1 MAPPKARSPTRESGI
16 YSKILR
22 LYHLNPHT
30 GDYIGL
36 LLLLLAY
43 TILQALTD
51 PFHRLFR
58 LDDPRLQFPHAEH
71 ERVPVP
77 YLFLYAGG
85 VPLLVL
91 VLWTVLLRPG
101 NHKTHVT
108 LLGLAIT
115 ILLTSFITDIMK
127 DAIGRPRPD
136 LIARCKPD
144 ISAPQHSL
152 VGVEVCTETDHHT
165 LHDGWRSF
173 PSGHSSFAFAGLG
186 YLACFLASQTNAL
199 RPRASLVTILMA
211 LAPLL
216 GAAMIAASR
225 LEDYRHDFA
234 DVITGSWIG
243 MIVAYIN
250 WRRYYPGLLSQGCEE
265 PHPCTPVGGKD
276 GVNGFQRVRDEEEGY
291 GSAGE
296 RFSVDDDGIEG
307 YSRNATAR

>member
-1 MAPPKARSPTRESGI
+1 MAPPKARSPTRDNGI
-16 YSKILR
+16 YSKLLR

-136 LIARCKPD
+136 LIAR
-144 ISAPQHSL
+144 
-152 VGVEVCTETDHHT
+152 
-165 LHDGWRSF
+165 
-173 PSGHSSFAFAGLG
+173 
-186 YLACFLASQTNAL
+186 Y
-199 RPRASLVTILMA
+199 
-211 LAPLL
+211 
-216 GAAMIAASR
+216 
-225 LEDYRHDFA
+225 
-234 DVITGSWIG
+234 VITGSWIG

-265 PHPCTPVGGKD
+265 PHPCTPLGGKD

-296 RFSVDDDGIEG
+296 RFSVEDDRIEG
-307 YSRNATAR
+307 YSRDATAR